1 MSAAGDPASDRQTL
15 SLQPYALPLRAPW
28 RSARG
33 TLRERRGWLV
43 RASASGATGYGD
55 CAPLPEAGTEQPA
68 DAERALALLA
78 AEIAGLR
85 IAEALAHP
93 RLLAGGSPAACWAV
107 ECALIDLQARLDG
120 LPFHHCLSAHAGLP
134 AMGRPA
140 RVEVNA
146 ALGSLMDLRSDHLAC
161 ALAAGY
167 RVLKLKLGL
176 GPPADEI
183 ARLQRLCLGLPGG
196 VTLRLDANGA
206 WDESGARAMIEGLA
220 DLPIESLEEPL
231 GIPDPDALA
240 RLQGFA
246 PFPIALDESLP
257 RCLRS
262 STSMERLASTGLP
275 VRRAILKPATI
286 GGPRQALALARAL
299 IGQGAEIVVTSILD
313 AAPGLWACAQLACL
327 LPTDLAHGLGTAG
340 WLARDLGPGPPIA
353 GGRIQIPPT
362 PGTGFEP
369 GESPRRPA

>member
-1 MSAAGDPASDRQTL
+1 MSAVGDPGRCRQTL
-15 SLQPYALPLRAPW
+15 SLQAYALPLRAPW

-68 DAERALALLA
+68 AAERALTLLA
-78 AEIAGLR
+78 AEIAGLG
-85 IAEALAHP
+85 IADALAHP
-93 RLLAGGSPAACWAV
+93 SLQAGGSPAACWAV

-134 AMGRPA
+134 AMKRPA

-146 ALGSLMDLRSDHLAC
+146 ALGSLMDLRSDDLAC
-161 ALAAGY
+161 ALGAGY
-167 RVLKLKLGL
+167 RVLKIKLGL
-176 GPPADEI
+176 EPPADEI
-183 ARLQRLCLGLPGG
+183 ARLQRLCLDLPPG

-206 WDESGARAMIEGLA
+206 WDESGARAVIEGLA
-220 DLPIESLEEPL
+220 GLPIESLEEPL
-231 GIPDPDALA
+231 AIPDPDALA
-240 RLQGFA
+240 RLQDA
-246 PFPIALDESLP
+246 ANFPIALDESLP
-257 RCLRS
+257 KS
-262 STSMERLASTGLP
+262 AERLASTGLP

-286 GGPRQALALARAL
+286 GGPRQGLALARAL
-299 IGQGAEIVVTSILD
+299 LGQDAEIVVTSILD
-313 AAPGLWACAQLACL
+313 AAPGLWASAQLAYL
-327 LPTDLAHGLGTAG
+327 IDGNLAHGLGTAG

-369 GESPRRPA
+369 SESTRRPA

>member
-1 MSAAGDPASDRQTL
+1 MSAVGDPGHRRQTL
-15 SLQPYALPLRAPW
+15 SLQAYALPLRAPW

-78 AEIAGLR
+78 VEITGLR
-85 IAEALAHP
+85 IADALAHP
-93 RLLAGGSPAACWAV
+93 RLHAGGSPAACWAA

-134 AMGRPA
+134 AIERPA

-146 ALGSLMDLRSDHLAC
+146 ALGSLMDLRSDDLAC
-161 ALAAGY
+161 ALDAGY
-167 RVLKLKLGL
+167 RVLKIKLGL
-176 GPPADEI
+176 EPPADEI
-183 ARLQRLCLGLPGG
+183 ARLQRLCLDLPPG

-231 GIPDPDALA
+231 GMPDPDALA

-246 PFPIALDESLP
+246 PFSIALDESLARSP
-257 RCLRS
+257 RS
-262 STSMERLASTGLP
+262 VERLASTGLP
-275 VRRAILKPATI
+275 VHRAILKPATI
-286 GGPRQALALARAL
+286 GGPRQGLALARAL
-299 IGQGAEIVVTSILD
+299 IGQGKEIVVTSILD
-313 AAPGLWACAQLACL
+313 AAPGLWASAQLACL

-340 WLARDLGPGPPIA
+340 WLARDLGAGPPIA

-369 GESPRRPA
+369 GESTRRPA